1 MIRSTAS
8 VSLSWAG
15 AHKSFLR
22 LLCEMA
28 VTEWIRERSDGPA
41 IADGDAGP
49 CMLNEDFAFFK
60 RNFSNGEILLDRV
73 ENEVVEL

>member
-8 VSLSWAG
+8 TSLSWAG

-28 VTEWIRERSDGPA
+28 VRERSDGPA
-41 IADGDAGP
+41 TADGDAGP
-49 CMLNEDFAFFK
+49 RMLNEDFAFFK